1 MAFCIAALCV
11 DWLSQESSPLIAS
24 GVTSMLGFR
33 RQHAMQA
40 VPNGMQLTPVDGGAF
55 CAAAKIK
62 LFYRLN
68 KPA

>member
-1 MAFCIAALCV
+1 MT
-11 DWLSQESSPLIAS
+11 S
-24 GVTSMLGFR
+24 GVSSMLGFR

-68 KPA
+68 KVA